1 MIHKPHTSERKLGN
15 SGRMCVFQPLYVRH
29 WMFSPLT
36 WSQFCATWYQCYLKL
51 SKPSLH
57 LVLCLPLFYVC
68 PLCQCPE
75 GEAGCPAVVCSSCS
89 LSILLMS
96 MRQVCL
102 FLFKT
107 ELFLCWFFVLHSFH
121 EEAYGNT
128 LSVDSCP
135 CSSFSASKTPLLW
148 NTLKTL
154 TAQALIKLFLFYT
167 SSSNTLHHST
177 YLWIQRTVDLYASM
191 LQLNKPTSL
200 RSDLE
205 SSKL

>member
-107 ELFLCWFFVLHSFH
+107 YSL
-121 EEAYGNT
+121 Y
-128 LSVDSCP
+128 VDS
-135 CSSFSASKTPLLW
+135 
-148 NTLKTL
+148 
-154 TAQALIKLFLFYT
+154 LFYIHSMKKHMGT
-167 SSSNTLHHST
+167 PSRSTLALVLVLVLPK
-177 YLWIQRTVDLYASM
+177 YLFCEISW
-191 LQLNKPTSL
+191 KPSL
-200 RSDLE
+200 HRL
-205 SSKL
+205 